1 MSDRPFSPR
10 LPARSMGLKLLLV
23 CALALLMSIPALFV
37 FAILADRTN
46 RAEEVTQELGQL
58 SGGPQ
63 TFLGPVLAVP
73 YRVPPGAAS
82 QLTSRKSSI
91 AWKSSGSVSPRP
103 SSEDR

>member
-1 MSDRPFSPR
+1 MTSR

-37 FAILADRTN
+37 FAILNDRTN

-73 YRVPPGAAS
+73 CRRAA
-82 QLTSRKSSI
+82 R
-91 AWKSSGSVSPRP
+91 R
-103 SSEDR
+103 

>member
-1 MSDRPFSPR
+1 
-10 LPARSMGLKLLLV
+10 MGLKLLLV

-37 FAILADRTN
+37 FAILNDRTN

-73 YRVPPGAAS
+73 YRVPPGGTTLIPPAPPPPPMRDNTTMTTDVAPAIS
-82 QLTSRKSSI
+82 ATTGARF
-91 AWKSSGSVSPRP
+91 
-103 SSEDR
+103 E